1 MPGHRVL
8 SLIPSDLA
16 GVNLNPASTHAAHFR
31 QEQLGELKRVAACM
45 NVTERLAQDE
55 LDEDDLA
62 VFRSHAHWLVVLHHD
77 EGDDS
82 YELALAEDKEGRAL
96 GAIFSTDEALQAFLS
111 FEAEEEDGRI
121 MELDGHELFGQIAE
135 MGLDGIV
142 FNCAGPTRP
151 RAFAAAFASLIL
163 AAGGSGEE

>member
-1 MPGHRVL
+1 L
-8 SLIPSDLA
+8 STL
-16 GVNLNPASTHAAHFR
+16 
-31 QEQLGELKRVAACM
+31 
-45 NVTERLAQDE
+45 
-55 LDEDDLA
+55 
-62 VFRSHAHWLVVLHHD
+62 
-77 EGDDS
+77 
-82 YELALAEDKEGRAL
+82 RAL
-96 GAIFSTDEALQAFLS
+96 GPPRLDREVLVTPDKHALS